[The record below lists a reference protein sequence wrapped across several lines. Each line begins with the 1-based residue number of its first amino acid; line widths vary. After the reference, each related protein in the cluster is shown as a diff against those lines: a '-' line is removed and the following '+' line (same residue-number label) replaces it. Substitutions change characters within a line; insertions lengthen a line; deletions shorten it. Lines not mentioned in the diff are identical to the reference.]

1 MKNNEAYKRIE
12 AHDQY
17 PSGFSS
23 NVKTQRK
30 LLEDSVRATEKKS
43 TVNFSKPYR
52 VAAASALLIALSIS
66 GYFKF
71 ETDTNR
77 TNHFVKTEKI
87 KSENHIEKQSDEIQT
102 PVIKTN
108 QYNPKSKQFD
118 TTQMQVDTLKTH
130 IYESAII
137 AFQSDTIV
145 PQKEKP
151 SIAPPNFFAKRQ
163 RIKEFNF
170 EARTIAPASKK
181 QKNME
186 FFVLKDGQFKI
197 LSKNKIKEHII
208 QYE

>member
-12 AHDQY
+12 SHDQY

-30 LLEDSVRATEKKS
+30 LIEDSVRAVEKKPIIY
-43 TVNFSKPYR
+43 FSKPYR
-52 VAAASALLIALSIS
+52 VVAASALLIALSIS
-66 GYFKF
+66 GYFMLK
-71 ETDTNR
+71 TDTNR
-77 TNHFVKTEKI
+77 TKYFVKTEKI
-87 KSENHIEKQSDEIQT
+87 KSENTIEKQSDLIQT
-102 PVIKTN
+102 PIIKTN
-108 QYNPKSKQFD
+108 HYNSKSLQFNK
-118 TTQMQVDTLKTH
+118 TQMEVDTLITR
-130 IYESAII
+130 IDESAII

-170 EARTIAPASKK
+170 EARTVAPASKK

>member
-43 TVNFSKPYR
+43 VFYFTR
-52 VAAASALLIALSIS
+52 ARQIIAASALLILFTFI
-66 GYFKF
+66 GYILLPSSKNQQIKITRSAINTREQVIYIQHSKQSFIVPKQNTKLPKVPF
-71 ETDTNR
+71 TDTV
-77 TNHFVKTEKI
+77 TNEVDSIILKSDAEVK
-87 KSENHIEKQSDEIQT
+87 
-102 PVIKTN
+102 
-108 QYNPKSKQFD
+108 F
-118 TTQMQVDTLKTH
+118 
-130 IYESAII
+130 
-137 AFQSDTIV
+137 AFNADTIV